1 MWKGRFYPEDSVLA
15 GEGKCHRT
23 ENNES
28 CDNWKRDHHVKVMV
42 ALTMLEVPLPPFS
55 SRALGRGNLR
65 DPI

>member
-1 MWKGRFYPEDSVLA
+1 MLA